1 MEKRHYSSA
10 EQLSSSS
17 VFSDTIIMSRNNP
30 KVKQICA
37 LLKRP
42 ERERTG
48 LALVE
53 GLRLVTEALRYPQR
67 VRQLIVA
74 PELLRSQHGQALWKI
89 RGKKGSPTPSFLYL
103 IPNGLG
109 VPEEPSFGSWGGR
122 YEKASAYFGKQSPY
136 GYTRYGPWRG
146 RRDVHDQPG
155 DCLALA

>member
-30 KVKQICA
+30 KVKQIRA

-74 PELLRSQHGQALWKI
+74 PELL
-89 RGKKGSPTPSFLYL
+89 
-103 IPNGLG
+103 
-109 VPEEPSFGSWGGR
+109 EEPAWTGTFGRSEAKRAPLSLCWH
-122 YEKASAYFGKQSPY
+122 
-136 GYTRYGPWRG
+136 RG
-146 RRDVHDQPG
+146 
-155 DCLALA
+155 LS

>member
-30 KVKQICA
+30 KVKQIRA

-74 PELLRSQHGQALWKI
+74 PELLRSQHGQALLEDQ
-89 RGKKGSPTPSFLYL
+89 RQKGLPYLCVGTEVFHSFSLKDNPQGIAAVVSQQWEL
-103 IPNGLG
+103 LEQVRLSTG
-109 VPEEPSFGSWGGR
+109 
-122 YEKASAYFGKQSPY
+122 
-136 GYTRYGPWRG
+136 
-146 RRDVHDQPG
+146 DVWV
-155 DCLALA
+155 ALEAV